1 MFLAVFVYF
10 CIIVLTNQWPLC
22 KSLRIIYIDACLIRK
37 NDYTC
42 IFFTIKP
49 SNIRSRQGTLLQFSM
64 DMFFSIVSNLKS
76 NSPNPIQFRRHL
88 INSLSLVFSNQYRG
102 IFYARLTF
110 KYLYA
115 NQRALNIL
123 YLLMSVSIKDIYL
136 EFINIQ

>member
-49 SNIRSRQGTLLQFSM
+49 SNILGRVLCFSLAWTC
-64 DMFFSIVSNLKS
+64 FLSIVSNWKP